1 MIRINLLPFRTE
13 RKKENVRRQASLF
26 LLSLFL
32 VLLVLFY
39 YNFSLNSKIGKLN
52 KKIETTNTELT
63 KYNEI
68 NKKIARIKKNL
79 EILRKKM
86 AVTADVADF
95 SATTGGWE
103 AGVCLPGSDGM
114 AVGFGR
120 GWDLLTVC
128 AFGAAVFSSVCVR
141 IFLRTIF
148 GVAGLLAGWSQPSR
162 TIKKQIK
169 QVKLQMIIRF
179 FFMMFQLIF
188 ESISC
193 ITSSFF
199 SDRVPQICRLPP
211 CMTY

>member
-86 AVTADVADF
+86 AVIAQLESDRHAPVILMDMMTEVLVAKRMWFTDLLVQDKTVRITGIALDEKTVADF
-95 SATTGGWE
+95 MVRLQNCGLFSNVE
-103 AGVCLPGSDGM
+103 LKSVKRKMVEKSNLKSFQIVCTKIPPQ
-114 AVGFGR
+114 
-120 GWDLLTVC
+120 
-128 AFGAAVFSSVCVR
+128 
-141 IFLRTIF
+141 
-148 GVAGLLAGWSQPSR
+148 QPKQP
-162 TIKKQIK
+162 KKK
-169 QVKLQMIIRF
+169 KTFKKVKA
-179 FFMMFQLIF
+179 
-188 ESISC
+188 
-193 ITSSFF
+193 
-199 SDRVPQICRLPP
+199 
-211 CMTY
+211 

>member
-68 NKKIARIKKNL
+68 NKEIARIKKNL

-86 AVTADVADF
+86 AVIAQLESDRHAPVILMDMMTEVLVAKRMWFTDLSVQDKTVRITGIALDEKTVADF
-95 SATTGGWE
+95 MIRLQNSGLFSNVE
-103 AGVCLPGSDGM
+103 LKSVKRKMVEKSNLKSFQIVCTKIPPQ
-114 AVGFGR
+114 
-120 GWDLLTVC
+120 
-128 AFGAAVFSSVCVR
+128 
-141 IFLRTIF
+141 
-148 GVAGLLAGWSQPSR
+148 QPKQP
-162 TIKKQIK
+162 KKK
-169 QVKLQMIIRF
+169 KKFKKVKA
-179 FFMMFQLIF
+179 
-188 ESISC
+188 
-193 ITSSFF
+193 
-199 SDRVPQICRLPP
+199 
-211 CMTY
+211 